1 MKRFETYLNEGG
13 FESRH
18 IQVHSHGQMTWG
30 TVGDAYEGYNYLG
43 ELDDDSL
50 YWLIVGHHIEGERR
64 YGPYMTREYAQRIAI
79 VIHGRGV
86 EAERACPTPRPWVI
100 TLERS
105 GAFTERA
112 EVDVM
117 AATDVDA
124 KDAARGLYRD
134 GDIADDEWEDAS
146 RSVHG
151 YIVTGARKVER

>member
-30 TVGDAYEGYNYLG
+30 TVGDAYEGYNYLV

-79 VIHGRGV
+79 VGDHAGAQRRVHRACGGRRDGRDGCGRQGRG
-86 EAERACPTPRPWVI
+86 ARPVQ
-100 TLERS
+100 
-105 GAFTERA
+105 G
-112 EVDVM
+112 
-117 AATDVDA
+117 
-124 KDAARGLYRD
+124 RGHR
-134 GDIADDEWEDAS
+134 G
-146 RSVHG
+146 
-151 YIVTGARKVER
+151 